1 MDHRNPPKHQRL
13 HPRLPPPR
21 LPRPPLRT
29 PQRNPRSHAHVTCAS
44 SRGKKPE
51 EIAKEVSSRNS
62 CAKARL
68 LRPSPDAGSKNAS
81 SLRKHV
87 LRSRSLTST
96 TSKNINSPNKFKVLE
111 ILNFL
116 LLTFSCSTA
125 EICCQPRICLFVS
138 IKQSSL

>member
-1 MDHRNPPKHQRL
+1 MAL
-13 HPRLPPPR
+13 G
-21 LPRPPLRT
+21 LPRPPPRRHPRPPLQT
-29 PQRNPRSHAHVTCAS
+29 PPRKARSHVHVTCAS

-81 SLRKHV
+81 SPRKHV

-96 TSKNINSPNKFKVLE
+96 TSKNIKFKVLE

-116 LLTFSCSTA
+116 LLTFSCSITK
-125 EICCQPRICLFVS
+125 ICSQPRICLFVS